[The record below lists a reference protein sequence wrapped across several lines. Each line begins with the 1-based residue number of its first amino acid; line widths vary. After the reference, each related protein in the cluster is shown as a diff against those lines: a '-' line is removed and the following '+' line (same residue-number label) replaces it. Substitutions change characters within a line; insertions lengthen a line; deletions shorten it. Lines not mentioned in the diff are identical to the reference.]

1 MRTTVLILA
10 LLGASLT
17 GCQSVIEAMGYTVV
31 DEELQQVD
39 TVRNAATQKY
49 VVTTLPLLAK
59 GLDGEALLE
68 AKDLGETLQRV
79 SALENKLINGGE

>member
-1 MRTTVLILA
+1 MRITILFLA

-39 TVRNAATQKY
+39 NARDEATQKY
-49 VVTTLPLLAK
+49 VAQTLPLLAK
-59 GLDGEALLE
+59 GFEGEALLE

-79 SALENKLINGGE
+79 SALENRLINGGE